1 MPIVMPENYRKLVT
15 ISKSKYVA
23 GAQCLKRLY
32 LLVHEPGLAGGPDA
46 ADFALMDQGRQV
58 GKLARQLFPGGV
70 EVKSG
75 DPEVAIRSTREL
87 VANTEV
93 PAIFEGAFEHGGVLV
108 RTDILQRRRDGRW
121 RLIEVKSTADLKD
134 HHLDDVAIQYR
145 VVSRCGLDLASAC
158 LAHVNRSY
166 VFPGGTIDP
175 RQFFRIRNLTR
186 RVERLQPKLTFL
198 LRSEFRVLAMP
209 KAPDIPPG
217 PQCTDPITCEFY
229 DRCNPP
235 HSDDH
240 VGRLPRINGRVLE
253 EFEEMGI
260 ESIRDIPE
268 DFDLSEIQRRACTAV
283 QTGQPYYSTELA
295 KELRTL
301 KYPLFFMDFE
311 TVNPA
316 IPRFPGMRPFD
327 QIPFQWSVHVQRE
340 PGAEPEHY
348 EFLATDK
355 SDPRREFIE
364 FALRCAGRTGQHRRV
379 QRHVRVAE
387 ALRACRMA
395 AGVRGADRANTAT
408 PLGLAARHAEPCV
421 PPGIRGIVLAEG
433 RSACAR
439 SRDDIRRHGGGERA
453 GRGLAWESLVR
464 GLWMDQSATGS
475 EKALREYCGQDT
487 LALVSLVEKLR
498 KLYHFYTRCSGTSA
512 LRFSFPL
519 AECLGRSWK
528 TMALAKQFDSDL
540 NELFL
545 RRTAWLR
552 SAVGEEAPRPGT
564 CFHEKESWKH
574 AKTDGVNR

>member
-209 KAPDIPPG
+209 KAPDLPPG
-217 PQCTDPITCEFY
+217 SAVY
-229 DRCNPP
+229 RS
-235 HSDDH
+235 HY
-240 VGRLPRINGRVLE
+240 VRVLRPLQSTALQRTTLLACH
-253 EFEEMGI
+253 
-260 ESIRDIPE
+260 ESTVECWRN
-268 DFDLSEIQRRACTAV
+268 SRRWASS
-283 QTGQPYYSTELA
+283 P
-295 KELRTL
+295 
-301 KYPLFFMDFE
+301 
-311 TVNPA
+311 
-316 IPRFPGMRPFD
+316 
-327 QIPFQWSVHVQRE
+327 
-340 PGAEPEHY
+340 
-348 EFLATDK
+348 
-355 SDPRREFIE
+355 
-364 FALRCAGRTGQHRRV
+364 
-379 QRHVRVAE
+379 
-387 ALRACRMA
+387 
-395 AGVRGADRANTAT
+395 
-408 PLGLAARHAEPCV
+408 
-421 PPGIRGIVLAEG
+421 
-433 RSACAR
+433 
-439 SRDDIRRHGGGERA
+439 
-453 GRGLAWESLVR
+453 
-464 GLWMDQSATGS
+464 SATYP
-475 EKALREYCGQDT
+475 R
-487 LALVSLVEKLR
+487 
-498 KLYHFYTRCSGTSA
+498 TS
-512 LRFSFPL
+512 
-519 AECLGRSWK
+519 
-528 TMALAKQFDSDL
+528 T
-540 NELFL
+540 
-545 RRTAWLR
+545 
-552 SAVGEEAPRPGT
+552 
-564 CFHEKESWKH
+564 
-574 AKTDGVNR
+574 